1 MTNNTERAK
10 TIIEALP
17 YIQKFR
23 GKVVVIKY
31 GGNAM
36 ISPQLCDAVMDD
48 ILLLGLMGIKVVL
61 VHGGGPDINE
71 MLQKIGKKPV
81 FINGLR
87 YTDQETMDV
96 VQAVLCGKINKN
108 LVAMITRKGGKAMG
122 LCGLDNSLLSAR
134 ALDRGDGE
142 DYGLVGELVGVN
154 TDILNDTMEAGYIPV
169 VASVAYGI
177 DGNSAYNINADTAA
191 AQIAAALHAE
201 KLILLTDTQGVLKDP
216 SDSSSLI
223 KVIHPYEIKR
233 YIDSGVVSGGMIPKL
248 ACCADAI
255 SGGVTRTHILDGRV
269 PHSIIIEMLTNEGAG
284 TMIL

>member
-17 YIQKFR
+17 YIQKYR

-48 ILLLGLMGIKVVL
+48 ILLLGLVGIKVVL

-71 MLQKIGKKPV
+71 MLKKIGKQAV

-96 VQAVLCGKINKN
+96 VQSVLCGKINKN
-108 LVAMITRKGGKAMG
+108 LVAMICRKGGKAMG
-122 LCGLDNSLLSAR
+122 LCGLDDALLTAKK
-134 ALDRGDGE
+134 LDRGDGE
-142 DYGLVGELVGVN
+142 DYGLVGELVSVN
-154 TDILNDTMEAGYIPV
+154 TGILSDAMESGYIPV
-169 VASVAYGI
+169 VATVAYGI
-177 DGNSAYNINADTAA
+177 DGNTAYNINADTAA
-191 AQIAAALHAE
+191 ARIAAELNAE

-216 SDSSSLI
+216 SDSSTLI

-233 YIDSGVVSGGMIPKL
+233 YIDNGIVSGGMIPKL
-248 ACCADAI
+248 TCCADAI
-255 SGGVTRTHILDGRV
+255 GGGVTRTHILDGRV